1 MKTLIVLAH
10 PNYGASVSNKALLEA
25 FKEGEVIV
33 HDLGAAFKDGK
44 FDVAAE
50 QKLLEAHDRVIF
62 QYPTYWF
69 NVPTLLKQYLDEVFA
84 HGCAYGGGG
93 EALKGKEFAVVTT
106 VGQPVT
112 NYCKEILGFTI
123 EEIVLPM
130 KATISYVK
138 GKFIGLVC
146 LGRDKTLQAFIPDEL
161 SRAKE
166 AYRRLAL

>member
-1 MKTLIVLAH
+1 MKTLIILAH
-10 PNYGASVSNKALLEA
+10 PNYSASVSNRALLEA

-33 HDLGAAFKDGK
+33 HNLGAACKDGK

-69 NVPTLLKQYLDEVFA
+69 NVPALLKQYLDEVFT
-84 HGCAYGGGG
+84 HGWAYGGGG
-93 EALKGKEFAVVTT
+93 EALKGKEFVVTT
-106 VGQPVT
+106 VGQPVA
-112 NYCKEILGFTI
+112 NYSKEILGFTI
-123 EEIVLPM
+123 EETVLPM
-130 KATISYVK
+130 KASISYVK

-146 LGRDKTLQAFIPDEL
+146 LGRDKTLRAFIPDEL

>member
-1 MKTLIVLAH
+1 MKTLIILAH
-10 PNYGASVSNKALLEA
+10 PNYGASVSNRALLEA

-33 HDLGAAFKDGK
+33 HNLGAACKDGK

-69 NVPTLLKQYLDEVFA
+69 NVPALLKQYLDEVFT
-84 HGCAYGGGG
+84 HGWAYGGG

-106 VGQPVT
+106 VGQPVA
-112 NYCKEILGFTI
+112 NYSKEILGFTI
-123 EEIVLPM
+123 EETVLPM
-130 KATISYVK
+130 KASISYVK

-146 LGRDKTLQAFIPDEL
+146 LGRDKTLRAFIPDEL